1 MAIRFSARSY
11 QLVGELVSNAM
22 RNIAVFLLSARHRR
36 ILEEVVQIMSYRVDR
51 VTSVL
56 QQHKHSVT
64 AVDVDEGLH
73 ESLTLMRSR

>member
-11 QLVGELVSNAM
+11 QFVGELVSNAM

-56 QQHKHSVT
+56 
-64 AVDVDEGLH
+64 
-73 ESLTLMRSR
+73 